1 MRLFRHTTDLP
12 ADARG
17 AVLALGNFDGVHRGH
32 QAVIGQAQRIARDL
46 GAPTGVLSFEPHPR
60 SLFRPG
66 DPPFRLS
73 PFRVKAR
80 HVEAL
85 GVDLMVVCHF
95 DDRFLHKSAEDF
107 VEEDLVR
114 GLGIRHAVCG
124 ADFLFGHRRAGD
136 VALLERLGARHGFGV
151 TAVGPVADPQGG
163 VYSSTRVRDALLAGN
178 PREAAHVLGRAWE
191 IEGRVEHG
199 DKRGRTIGFP
209 TANLELG
216 EYLRPAFGVYA
227 VRAGVDHG
235 PATVW
240 HDGVANLG
248 RRPTVGG
255 LAERLEVHL
264 FDFAGDLYGQHLR
277 VQLIEFVRP
286 ERKFSGLEELK
297 AQIGLDADAARLA
310 LSRPAAAR
318 PTAE

>member
-32 QAVIGQAQRIARDL
+32 QAVIGEAQRIARDL
-46 GAPTGVLSFEPHPR
+46 GTQTGVVTFEPHPR
-60 SLFRPG
+60 SLFRPN

-85 GVDLMVVCHF
+85 SVELMFVRHF

-107 VEEDLVR
+107 VEEDLVH

-124 ADFLFGHRRAGD
+124 YDFLFGHGRRGD
-136 VALLERLGARHGFGV
+136 AALLERLGATLGFGV
-151 TAVGPVADPQGG
+151 TTVGPVADPHGG
-163 VYSSTRVRDALLAGN
+163 IYSSTRVRDALLAGK
-178 PREAAHVLGRAWE
+178 PREAAHLLGSPWE

-199 DKRGRTIGFP
+199 DARGRTIGFP

-255 LAERLEVHL
+255 QVERLEAHL

-277 VQLIEFVRP
+277 VQLIDFLRP
-286 ERKFSGLEELK
+286 ERTFAGLDALK
-297 AQIGLDADAARLA
+297 AQIALDADAARLA
-310 LSRPAAAR
+310 LSRPAAD
-318 PTAE
+318 